1 MSFTLISA
9 SMASIFELTV
19 SFITTPVIMPDNMPI
34 HNIMSIIIAIACRRP
49 LCYALGQ

>member
-9 SMASIFELTV
+9 SMALFFEFTV
-19 SFITTPVIMPDNMPI
+19 SFITTPVIMPDKMPV
-34 HNIMSIIIAIACRRP
+34 HNVMSIFTVIASWCP